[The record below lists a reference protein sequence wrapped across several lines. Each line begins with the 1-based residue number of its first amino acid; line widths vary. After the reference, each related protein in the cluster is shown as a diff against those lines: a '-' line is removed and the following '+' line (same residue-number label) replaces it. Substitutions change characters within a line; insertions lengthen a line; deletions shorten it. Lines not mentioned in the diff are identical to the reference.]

1 MFYLYFLQL
10 FMLYFIYYF
19 WLIFFFKDIIVNKI
33 FLHKSTTLFFR
44 NYERR
49 VTIFLTNVRCR
60 THESIKKPNEILL
73 F

>member
-19 WLIFFFKDIIVNKI
+19 WLIFFWKDIVNKI
-33 FLHKSTTLFFR
+33 FLHNSTTLFFR

-60 THESIKKPNEILL
+60 THESIKKSNEILL